1 MSSKNALIDG
11 KIKDY
16 NTRMT
21 IALGEH
27 GHHSLPDK
35 GNLKI
40 EENQRFSFTIVP
52 SQDVFKESSCHTFL
66 SASQSEMVRKKY
78 E

>member
-11 KIKDY
+11 SIKDY

-27 GHHSLPDK
+27 GLPDK